1 MREYLREHVRE
12 TAMHVN
18 RTLLQRHLRE
28 TRGNIGFRKKTVNIG
43 FRKLCDVNHVPK
55 NNLSPSCNL
64 CNKKTLSCTILKKN
78 SLSQLCENT
87 LLHTTLK
94 QNNMTLLHKSQP
106 LWCNSL
112 ANHSLADH
120 SHSPANQSLASLHLL
135 NQTFSSSKLSCTTL
149 FFFTKELCCSNS
161 FYHPLLL

>member
-55 NNLSPSCNL
+55 NNLSPSVATSVT
-64 CNKKTLSCTILKKN
+64 KKTLSCTILKK
-78 SLSQLCENT
+78 T
-87 LLHTTLK
+87 LFHNCVKT
-94 QNNMTLLHKSQP
+94 
-106 LWCNSL
+106 
-112 ANHSLADH
+112 
-120 SHSPANQSLASLHLL
+120 
-135 NQTFSSSKLSCTTL
+135 LSCTQL
-149 FFFTKELCCSNS
+149 SSKII
-161 FYHPLLL
+161 